1 MSGALTG
8 SMTHPSA
15 EFCAVAGTA
24 SFVKSPRCMDD
35 IPHPVGLM
43 STDRPAYPQKI
54 PTVEPEMCVVRPQFS
69 RDHQ

>member
-1 MSGALTG
+1 MSEALTG

-24 SFVKSPRCMDD
+24 SFVKSPRWMHDV
-35 IPHPVGLM
+35 PLTMGLM

-54 PTVEPEMCVVRPQFS
+54 PTVVPEMCVVRPQFS